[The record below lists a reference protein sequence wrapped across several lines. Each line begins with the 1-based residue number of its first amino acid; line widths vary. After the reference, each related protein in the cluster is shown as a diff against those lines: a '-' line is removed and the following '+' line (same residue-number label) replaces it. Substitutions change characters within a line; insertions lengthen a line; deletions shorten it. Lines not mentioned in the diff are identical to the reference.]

1 MKLTTILFDLDGTL
15 LPMDQDAFTHDYFK
29 RLAMKLTP
37 LGYDPKLLIDGIWA
51 GVAAMVKN
59 DGSCTNE
66 EAFWNRFA
74 GIFGEQCRKDEP
86 VFAEFYRTDFQNV
99 QAVCGFNPAA
109 GETIQK
115 LKSMGYHLALATN
128 PLFPA
133 TATESRI
140 RWAGLNKD
148 DFKIYT
154 TYENSCYCKPN
165 PDYYREVLAK
175 IGCDPAECL
184 MVGNDAQEDMIAEA
198 LGMKVFLLT
207 DCLLNRKGADITRY
221 PQGSF
226 DDLIRYIETL
236 SA

>member
-1 MKLTTILFDLDGTL
+1 MKITTILFDLDGTL
-15 LPMDQDAFTHDYFK
+15 LPMDQDTFTHDYFK
-29 RLAMKLTP
+29 RLAVKLGP
-37 LGYDPKLLIDGIWA
+37 RGYESKSLFEALWA

-59 DGSCTNE
+59 DGSCLNE

-74 GIFGEQCRKDEP
+74 GILGEHVRADEP
-86 VFAEFYRTDFQNV
+86 VLAEFYRNEFQQV
-99 QAVCGFNPAA
+99 QASCGFNPAA
-109 GETIQK
+109 NETVQK
-115 LKSMGYHLALATN
+115 LKSMGYRLALATN

-148 DFKIYT
+148 DFEIYT
-154 TYENSCYCKPN
+154 TYENSRYCKPN

-184 MVGNDAQEDMIAEA
+184 MVGNDAQEDMIAES

-207 DCLLNRKGADITRY
+207 DCLLNRKELDVSRY

-226 DDLIRYIETL
+226 DDLFSYIETL
-236 SA
+236 